1 MSSVTLLGT
10 VAIAGYGSSA
20 GAEGEVFNAGGEIF
34 QLADGIDRSIGYFT
48 EARSYSIDEF
58 VSAIR
63 PPIPNYSHI
72 FGVPITG
79 FWWATAV
86 YRSNIYS
93 GFGFFNYTLDGSIPS
108 DVLIKVSDIAREDRR
123 LIGSGIFPQT
133 ANLYGINT
141 STVNHPCYGDLVGG
155 YTLDDRSI
163 PDNPQIVATE
173 TKQVII
179 KYYKQNKLEKIAD
192 LKSICWMVYKC
203 DFTKG
208 NNYHL
213 PIEDCVLG
221 TLYISDSNIL
231 NLLSSLPTESGR
243 YAWSDLLPQSIP
255 GLFAHW
261 EYLSTIESA
270 IPANSFVFTEIKIL
284 RKIAANND
292 IWENA
297 TFGDDI
303 NPDPT
308 QDHPMFKVDRERAYQ
323 WHLQPVEEGIG
334 SLVMDS
340 PRTIEIHAALNAGV
354 YSKNP
359 ASGESR
365 VANLGHLVEKIAAL
379 FGYRPEPDGTLS
391 HDKEKAQVRTVISKD
406 NPVDPSKVG
415 VNSFGE
421 QGMVVR
427 RLNNAFTGKEITANE
442 CVLVR
447 DLPQLLAEY
456 QDQINLA
463 LGLQESS
470 AISVE
475 TQNGTAKYQ
484 NQLAVMTELLN
495 LSISNRDMIRSA
507 LVSVMVAQG
516 QTSEI
521 IAGMGLPSVTKT
533 IPIEI
538 DGKISDLPY
547 QGIAAH
553 RSLSQEIAVCTQNVG
568 IVAGQV
574 L

>member
-10 VAIAGYGSSA
+10 ITIAGYGSSA
-20 GAEGEVFNAGGEIF
+20 GADGEVFNAGGNTF
-34 QLADGIDRSIGYFT
+34 QLADGIDRNIGYFP
-48 EARSYSIDEF
+48 EARAYSIDEF

-63 PPIPNYSHI
+63 PPIPNYSYI
-72 FGVPITG
+72 LGVPITG
-79 FWWATAV
+79 FWWATA
-86 YRSNIYS
+86 SSNLNIYA
-93 GFGFFNYTLDGSIPS
+93 GLGFFNYNSDGSVPS
-108 DVLIKVSDIAREDRR
+108 DVLGKISSILGENRR
-123 LIGSGIFPQT
+123 LVGSGFWPIT
-133 ANLYGINT
+133 ATLHGINT
-141 STVNHPCYGDLVGG
+141 STVTHPCYRDLVGG
-155 YTLDDRSI
+155 YALDDRSI

-173 TKQVII
+173 TKQVTI
-179 KYYKQNKLEKIAD
+179 KYYRQNKLEQIPD

-203 DFTKG
+203 DLIKG
-208 NNYHL
+208 ENYYL
-213 PIEDCVLG
+213 PIKDCVLG
-221 TLYISDSNIL
+221 TLYISDSNVL

-243 YAWSDLLPQSIP
+243 YPWNDLLPQSIP
-255 GLFAHW
+255 GLFSHW
-261 EYLSTIESA
+261 EYLSSIESA
-270 IPANSFVFTEIKIL
+270 IPANSFVFTETRIL

-292 IWENA
+292 IWKNA

-303 NPDPT
+303 NPDPI

-323 WHLQPVEEGIG
+323 WHLAPVEEGIG
-334 SLVMDS
+334 TLVMDS
-340 PRTIEIHAALNAGV
+340 ARTMEIHAALNAAL
-354 YSKNP
+354 YAKNP
-359 ASGESR
+359 TTGESR
-365 VANLGHLVEKIAAL
+365 IANLGHLIEKSAAFL
-379 FGYRPEPDGTLS
+379 GYRPEPDGTLS
-391 HDKEKAQVRTVISKD
+391 HDKEKAKVRTVISKD

-470 AISVE
+470 AIHVE
-475 TQNGTAKYQ
+475 TQNGTAQYQ
-484 NQLAVMTELLN
+484 NQLQVLTELLN
-495 LSISNRDMIRSA
+495 LSISNHDMIRSA

-533 IPIEI
+533 IPVEI

-553 RSLSQEIAVCTQNVG
+553 RSISQEIAVCTQNVG
-568 IVAGQV
+568 IVAGQ
-574 L
+574 LL